1 MARNQRDEP
10 QVAHIT
16 DSTATNA
23 SDQSAPVNYAI
34 VALEKLGI
42 TLPA

>member
-10 QVAHIT
+10 TQALIV

-23 SDQSAPVNYAI
+23 SDQKLPPNKCIDALQAAGI
-34 VALEKLGI
+34 VKTA
-42 TLPA
+42 